1 MTPVERRRFKV
12 GKYDILAQ
20 PAAGSMHMLRYTV
33 MLDGRKIGSQLSVP
47 SESDC
52 RFMEAPPVVPPLK
65 IFSVT
70 FRPGRPKKGSVRTGP
85 NPEEA
90 EGGVALPWS
99 IKNQKRY

>member
-52 RFMEAPPVVPPLK
+52 RFMEAPPVVPPLR

-70 FRPGRPKKGSVRTGP
+70 FRPGRPKKGSVRPGS
-85 NPEEA
+85 NAEEA